1 MSACSVSKYLDVR
14 VESKEVGRA
23 LVVTPGVV
31 LAVLVVVAV
40 VVGPMVL
47 AVGVVSALL
56 IKLWKKELKL
66 AGDVSAAREDVMG
79 STIGERVRG

>member
-1 MSACSVSKYLDVR
+1 MSACSVSKYFDVR

-31 LAVLVVVAV
+31 VLAVVVAV

-47 AVGVVSALL
+47 SVGVMGVLL

-79 STIGERVRG
+79 STMGERERG